1 MHFTFRMKTASNALH
16 ALTNYSNFIKIFSK
30 LSDMFVTATAQ
41 VLSREHEL
49 YTENS
54 DVRDGFIGPN

>member
-1 MHFTFRMKTASNALH
+1 
-16 ALTNYSNFIKIFSK
+16 
-30 LSDMFVTATAQ
+30 MFVTATAQ
-41 VLSREHEL
+41 VLSSEHAL